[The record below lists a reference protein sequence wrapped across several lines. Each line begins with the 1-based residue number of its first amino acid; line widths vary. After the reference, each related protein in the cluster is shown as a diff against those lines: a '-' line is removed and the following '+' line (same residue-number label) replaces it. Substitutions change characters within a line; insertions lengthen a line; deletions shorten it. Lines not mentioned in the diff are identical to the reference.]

1 MKAAIFF
8 HKSTGQPVQII
19 ARAQTKPTFQEVICY
34 QELTDPYDY
43 YVMERR
49 QFFSEYVREFE
60 DLPLVGHKQI
70 GKRDELPNKQPR
82 ISKGE
87 VTPPEEA
94 AAMSD
99 KAATAATAAKA
110 ADAADAATAAKAAGA
125 VDADTTVKAADEE
138 TSDPRME
145 KLLAFF
151 DAETCKEK
159 MKLLEKMKDELDDF
173 MLNNIA
179 VSMDLSIEDGADG
192 YEFIMSELRIRSR
205 YESRRGDRF

>member
-110 ADAADAATAAKAAGA
+110 ADAAD
-125 VDADTTVKAADEE
+125 EE
-138 TSDPRME
+138 TYDPRME

>member
-87 VTPPEEA
+87 VTPPEETA
-94 AAMSD
+94 DTTA

-110 ADAADAATAAKAAGA
+110 ADAAD
-125 VDADTTVKAADEE
+125 EE
-138 TSDPRME
+138 TYDPRME

>member
-1 MKAAIFF
+1 MSEIFR
-8 HKSTGQPVQII
+8 KLTNII
-19 ARAQTKPTFQEVICY
+19 
-34 QELTDPYDY
+34 L
-43 YVMERR
+43 
-49 QFFSEYVREFE
+49 VR
-60 DLPLVGHKQI
+60 
-70 GKRDELPNKQPR
+70 PR

-94 AAMSD
+94 A
-99 KAATAATAAKA
+99 
-110 ADAADAATAAKAAGA
+110 
-125 VDADTTVKAADEE
+125 DTTAKTADEE

-151 DAETCKEK
+151 DAETYKEK
-159 MKLLEKMKDELDDF
+159 MKLLEKMKDDLDDF

>member
-43 YVMERR
+43 YVMEKR

-60 DLPLVGHKQI
+60 DLPLVGRKQI

-94 AAMSD
+94 A
-99 KAATAATAAKA
+99 
-110 ADAADAATAAKAAGA
+110 
-125 VDADTTVKAADEE
+125 
-138 TSDPRME
+138 DPRME

-151 DAETCKEK
+151 DAETYKEK
-159 MKLLEKMKDELDDF
+159 MKLLEKMKDDLDDF

-192 YEFIMSELRIRSR
+192 YEFIMSELKIRSK

>member
-43 YVMERR
+43 YVMEKR

-60 DLPLVGHKQI
+60 DLPLVGRKQI

-94 AAMSD
+94 A
-99 KAATAATAAKA
+99 
-110 ADAADAATAAKAAGA
+110 
-125 VDADTTVKAADEE
+125 DTTAKTADEE

-151 DAETCKEK
+151 DAETYKEK
-159 MKLLEKMKDELDDF
+159 MKLLEKMKDDLDDF